1 MIVQVFAMYSDDCD
15 SNDYEEGE
23 VIRVGEDA
31 VRASY
36 TILKDLDQAPE
47 ESERSGELSPGGEYV
62 FRDGKLM
69 GRVDGR
75 WINWEAEGF

>member
-23 VIRVGEDA
+23 VIRVGEDV

-36 TILKDLDQAPE
+36 TILRDLDQAPE
-47 ESERSGELSPGGEYV
+47 ESEWCGEQSPGGEYV

-75 WINWEAEGF
+75 WINWEAEEF

>member
-23 VIRVGEDA
+23 VIRVGEDV

-47 ESERSGELSPGGEYV
+47 ESERSGELSSGVEYV

>member
-23 VIRVGEDA
+23 VIRVGADV

-36 TILKDLDQAPE
+36 TILNDLDQDPE
-47 ESERSGELSPGGEYV
+47 ESERCGELSPGGEYV